1 MMKKLSQNN
10 LLFVGRNWSTMSAN
24 NTFVNLLKFFPKSI
38 NVTSKDLTGFDNRF
52 YRYLKNKTGNSC
64 YSSLSVALEINVLK
78 KSIGNDIKII
88 HYWFGDH
95 DYYYGFL
102 FKKILG
108 SKIIIN
114 LFFSLE
120 ELERRMPNKFHLK
133 SADLITCSGKAQID
147 YLSTFIDRNKLAYLP
162 LGIDTNYFSPLSG
175 KINRDKNLII
185 CVGNNRRDYKTL
197 ENIYL
202 ILKENNPNIQLK
214 LAGSLKVKDKFL
226 KYPEVEILPFLSEEE
241 FRDLYNRASILILPL
256 LEGGSSQTLNEALS
270 SGLPVITNSF
280 PNLSDYINTSAVL
293 SFPPKDFKSMAQAC
307 LDLLD
312 DEKRINLMS
321 KNARAHMLNYDNSI
335 IKKKLTIIY
344 EDYLGFKI
352 CESG

>member
-1 MMKKLSQNN
+1 MKKLFPNN
-10 LLFVGRNWSTMSAN
+10 LLFVGRNWSTMGAN
-24 NTFVNLLKFFPKSI
+24 NTFENLLKFFPKSI
-38 NVTSKDLTGFDNRF
+38 NVTSKDLRGFDNRF

-64 YSSLSVALEINVLK
+64 YSSLSVALELNVFK
-78 KSIGNDIKII
+78 KSVSNNIKII

-102 FKKILG
+102 LKKFFD

-120 ELERRMPNKFHLK
+120 ELDKRMPNKVHLK
-133 SADLITCSGKAQID
+133 NADLITCSGKAQID
-147 YLSTFIDRNKLAYLP
+147 YLSKYINRNRLAYLP
-162 LGIDTNYFSPLSG
+162 LGIDTKSFCPSTGEIS
-175 KINRDKNLII
+175 RDKNLVI

-197 ENIYL
+197 KSIYS
-202 ILKENNPNIQLK
+202 ILKKNKPEIQLK
-214 LAGSLKVKDKFL
+214 LAGSSQGKENFIN
-226 KYPEVEILPFLSEEE
+226 YPEVEFLPFLSEKE
-241 FRDLYNRASILILPL
+241 FRNLYNRASVLILPF

-293 SFPPKDFKSMAQAC
+293 SFPPKDYKNMAHAC

-312 DEKRINLMS
+312 DEKRINVMS
-321 KNARAHMLNYDNSI
+321 KKARLHMLNYDNSI
-335 IKKKLTIIY
+335 IKKKLTTIY
-344 EDYLGFKI
+344 ENYLGLKI
-352 CESG
+352 CEDM